1 MFTPSQAPLH
11 FYFDFISPYGYFA
24 SLRIDELAAR
34 FGRTVEWHPMLL
46 GVSVMK
52 VMGLK
57 PLPDTPLKGPYTR
70 KDVLRYAREHNIPL
84 KRDFDAPGM
93 SPLTC
98 GRAFAWA
105 KLHHPQAAKDFA
117 KGMLN
122 AYWREGLDLSEPSSL
137 VNIAQAAINSGA
149 TIVDAVQSPEAS
161 QLLRDAVEAS
171 LKAGVFGAPTV
182 VVDGEMFWG
191 VDKLAQV
198 QKWLE
203 AGGW

>member
-1 MFTPSQAPLH
+1 MPAPAATPLH

-24 SLRIDELAAR
+24 SLRIDELAAQY
-34 FGRTVEWHPMLL
+34 GREVEWHPMLL

-70 KDVLRYAREHNIPL
+70 NDVLRYAREHQIAL
-84 KRDFDAPGM
+84 KHDFDAPGM
-93 SPLTC
+93 NPLTC

-105 KLHHPQAAKDFA
+105 RVHHPGVAKNFA

-122 AYWREGLDLSEPSSL
+122 AYWAEGLDLSEPPSL
-137 VNIAQAAINSGA
+137 ADIAQAATISGA
-149 TIVDAVQSPEAS
+149 DVVAAVQAPETS
-161 QLLRDAVEAS
+161 QLLRDEVDAS

-182 VVDGEMFWG
+182 IVDGEMFWG
-191 VDKLAQV
+191 VDKLAQI
-198 QKWLE
+198 QKWL
-203 AGGW
+203 ATGGW